1 MTLTHFSGP
10 VTGEDDEAPAASSAD
25 VDDEVPRVVESSA
38 EIDDDAPRV
47 VESSAEPISSSSV
60 DEAPRVVESSAEPIS
75 SSSIE
80 DAIVAAAS
88 SELTDAIDEE
98 DEDAFD
104 ETFDDGADLPVSA
117 ANEPE
122 PPDPLLGPDAEAAG
136 EDKDA

>member
-1 MTLTHFSGP
+1 MPP
-10 VTGEDDEAPAASSAD
+10 V
-25 VDDEVPRVVESSA
+25 
-38 EIDDDAPRV
+38 
-47 VESSAEPISSSSV
+47 
-60 DEAPRVVESSAEPIS
+60 
-75 SSSIE
+75 
-80 DAIVAAAS
+80 
-88 SELTDAIDEE
+88 TDAIDEE

>member
-1 MTLTHFSGP
+1 MSDGAAERNIQWLRDYMPSALDPHFGELRN
-10 VTGEDDEAPAASSAD
+10 VTD
-25 VDDEVPRVVESSA
+25 
-38 EIDDDAPRV
+38 
-47 VESSAEPISSSSV
+47 
-60 DEAPRVVESSAEPIS
+60 
-75 SSSIE
+75 
-80 DAIVAAAS
+80 
-88 SELTDAIDEE
+88 LTDAIDEE